1 VIFRINQASGI
12 PLYIQLMEQVRH
24 AVETGA
30 LRDGEQLPA
39 IRKVAEDLVMNPN
52 TVVRAYRELEH
63 EGVVDLKHGSGA
75 FIRKPEEGRARV
87 IRKAQAVVQSAVER
101 LLLLGLTENELRR
114 VFENEL
120 ARACAEARPG
130 KAMEEKR

>member
-1 VIFRINQASGI
+1 LIFRINQSAGT
-12 PLYIQLMEQVRH
+12 PLYIQLMEQIKH

-30 LRDGEQLPA
+30 LREGDQLPA

-63 EGVVDLKHGSGA
+63 EGVLELKHGSGA
-75 FIRKPEEGRARV
+75 FIKESAGGRARL
-87 IRKAQAVVQSAVER
+87 IRRAQAVVQPAIER
-101 LLLLGLTENELRR
+101 LLSLGLTEEELRR

-120 ARACAEARPG
+120 AQTRLRRV
-130 KAMEEKR
+130 EEREP